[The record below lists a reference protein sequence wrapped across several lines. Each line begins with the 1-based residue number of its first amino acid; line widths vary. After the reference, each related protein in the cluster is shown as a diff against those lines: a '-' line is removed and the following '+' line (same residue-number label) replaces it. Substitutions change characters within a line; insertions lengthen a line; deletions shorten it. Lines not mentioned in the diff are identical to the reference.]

1 MTLKE
6 KSQLVELLTQH
17 RVRDHKRMLEASRNI
32 DKLRKKAPVGWNSV
46 EIIRKF
52 RGAL

>member
-1 MTLKE
+1 MTTKE

-17 RVRDHKRMLEASRNI
+17 RVRDRKKMLEASQNI
-32 DKLRKKAPVGWNSV
+32 DRLRKKAPRGWNSV

-52 RGAL
+52 RGPI

>member
-17 RVRDHKRMLEASRNI
+17 RVCDHKRMQRASHQI
-32 DKLRKKAPVGWNSV
+32 DKLRREIKGKSSV
-46 EIIRKF
+46 EIIRRF
-52 RGAL
+52 RGSI